1 MIKPSTLWAQF
12 KTCGD
17 SKWIGDV
24 CRALGGQD
32 VDLDFG
38 QRQMLNAIIADSGWM
53 DERMEARKEATR
65 KRVAAFRAKQTQTED
80 VTDVTPCNTL
90 QTLQSDVTPHPSIHP
105 SILPSILPSDTPNGV
120 CDTSRPRT
128 RARMDVPDERTVLSA
143 CTIAGVPEWYARWWY
158 GEMTA
163 RDWLKTDGGR
173 IDNRNWRPNLKTWW
187 NHAQKD
193 AAELEAI
200 RAKFEPRPEQAP
212 RTYTPDDW
220 TLCAERC
227 AHCPDGCGCRAGVKT
242 PPQLDPDHPHPPQ
255 ECPRYAPGTPQDAPG
270 RARSAKTGQDGK
282 IPARTAGTP
291 HGAATGRIRAV
302 PGVKTAPGTHKT
314 AQRTPHGPSRTRE
327 NAPRSRPE
335 GSDPMPTPTEQ
346 GNAARGRETAP
357 GAIQP

>member
-1 MIKPSTLWAQF
+1 MIKPATLWALC
-12 KTCGD
+12 KTCPD

-24 CRALGGQD
+24 CRALGGQS

-38 QRQMLNAIIADSGWM
+38 QTQAFNAIKLDSGWM
-53 DERMEARKEATR
+53 DERIEWQREANR
-65 KRVAAFRAKQTQTED
+65 KRVAAFRERQKAAE
-80 VTDVTPCNTL
+80 
-90 QTLQSDVTPHPSIHP
+90 
-105 SILPSILPSDTPNGV
+105 
-120 CDTSRPRT
+120 PRT
-128 RARMDVPDERTVLSA
+128 EQHDEAAEPLRNDYVMPSVPPSVPPSNTPTGVRDSRACARVRLDVPEERTVLSA

-255 ECPRYAPGTPQDAPG
+255 ECPRYTPGTAQDAPG
-270 RARSAKTGQDGK
+270 RARTPPGA
-282 IPARTAGTP
+282 AGT
-291 HGAATGRIRAV
+291 
-302 PGVKTAPGTHKT
+302 
-314 AQRTPHGPSRTRE
+314 GPPLCRH
-327 NAPRSRPE
+327 PRSRE
-335 GSDPMPTPTEQ
+335 TP
-346 GNAARGRETAP
+346 P
-357 GAIQP
+357 GAGKPPPVRSSHNRNRNHTQENKHHE

>member
-1 MIKPSTLWAQF
+1 MC
-12 KTCGD
+12 KTCPD

-24 CRALGGQD
+24 CRALGGQA
-32 VDLDFG
+32 VELDFG
-38 QRQMLNAIIADSGWM
+38 QTQALNAIRLDSGWM
-53 DERMEARKEATR
+53 DERIEWQREANR
-65 KRVAAFRAKQTQTED
+65 KRVAAFRERQKIAGPGRDAPD
-80 VTDVTPCNTL
+80 VMDQPLRNDYVM
-90 QTLQSDVTPHPSIHP
+90 PSVPP
-105 SILPSILPSDTPNGV
+105 SVPPSNTPNGV
-120 CDTSRPRT
+120 RDTRT
-128 RARMDVPDERTVLSA
+128 RARMDVPDEGTVLSA

-270 RARSAKTGQDGK
+270 RARSARTGADGK

-291 HGAATGRIRAV
+291 QGAATGRIRAV
-302 PGVKTAPGTHKT
+302 PGVKTAPGTPKT
-314 AQRTPHGPSRTRE
+314 APGTPPGPPRTPGNWARTGR
-327 NAPRSRPE
+327 E
-335 GSDPMPTPTEQ
+335 GSDPMPTPPEP
-346 GNAARGRETAP
+346 GNAARGREAAP
-357 GAIQP
+357 GAILP